1 MRALPLRLLA
11 LSLCA
16 LAPAAQGGDTDPTG
30 LDLLERCHA
39 LTQEADPTDAQW
51 ARLSGYCTGYL
62 VGFVSGFAARDV
74 AGAAG
79 RFCPQADARLIDFA
93 NALQAW
99 LVANPDGL
107 DGSGAVVTLRA
118 LLSKFPCPDGVRET
132 PDGAA
137 Q

>member
-1 MRALPLRLLA
+1 MHALPLCFLA

-39 LTQEADPTDAQW
+39 LTQEADPADAGR

-74 AGAAG
+74 AGTAG
-79 RFCPQADARLIDFA
+79 RFCPPADARLIDFA
-93 NALQAW
+93 DALQTW
-99 LVANPDGL
+99 LVANPVGL

-118 LLSKFPCPDGVRET
+118 LLSKFPCPDGVRDAPGGT
-132 PDGAA
+132 T

>member
-1 MRALPLRLLA
+1 MRTLLICFLA
-11 LSLCA
+11 LSLCG
-16 LAPAAQGGDTDPTG
+16 LAPAAYAADTDPTG

-39 LTQEADPTDAQW
+39 LTQDADPADVGR

-74 AGAAG
+74 AGTAG
-79 RFCPQADARLIDFA
+79 RFCPPADARLIDFA
-93 NALQAW
+93 DALQAW

-118 LLSKFPCPDGVRET
+118 LLSKFPCPDTIREG
-132 PDGAA
+132 PGGSA